1 MAELTSAPKTSK
13 PPRGRPTKGSVT
25 IGATKPGSPSTR
37 NENPLPTPDMV
48 ARKATLGKMPISQ
61 LKRLR
66 AASKNPAE
74 RAMITEGIQSI
85 DNKTM
90 GDRLDK
96 MQGDPKYMSRKAASK
111 AAAKAKAKAA
121 SPMMSEGGLTQPTK
135 NQTGLKKLPT
145 AVRNKMGFFKSG
157 GMAPSG
163 NNDMRKGGMF
173 K

>member
-1 MAELTSAPKTSK
+1 MAESPLAPKESLR
-13 PPRGRPTKGSVT
+13 PRGRRTP

-74 RAMITEGIQSI
+74 RAMITEVIQSI

>member
-1 MAELTSAPKTSK
+1 
-13 PPRGRPTKGSVT
+13 
-25 IGATKPGSPSTR
+25 
-37 NENPLPTPDMV
+37 MV

-74 RAMITEGIQSI
+74 RAMITEVIQSI

-96 MQGDPKYMSRKAASK
+96 MQGDPKYMARKAASK
-111 AAAKAKAKAA
+111 AKTKNFRQAKTG

>member
-1 MAELTSAPKTSK
+1 MAGLETSQRPKM
-13 PPRGRPTKGSVT
+13 RPTKGSVT

-48 ARKATLGKMPISQ
+48 AKKAALGKMSMEQ

-74 RAMITEGIQSI
+74 RAMITEAIQSI
-85 DNKTM
+85 KIGKIQSN
-90 GDRLDK
+90 
-96 MQGDPKYMSRKAASK
+96 PKNISRK
-111 AAAKAKAKAA
+111 AAAKAKTKNFRQAKTG

-145 AVRNKMGFFKSG
+145 AVRNKMGYFKSG

>member
-1 MAELTSAPKTSK
+1 MAESTLAPKESLR
-13 PPRGRPTKGSVT
+13 PRGRRTP
-25 IGATKPGSPSTR
+25 IGASRPGDPATRGTKALRPMADLPS
-37 NENPLPTPDMV
+37 
-48 ARKATLGKMPISQ
+48 AAALGKMTMEQ
-61 LKRLR
+61 LKRLLD
-66 AASKNPAE
+66 AAQSSEE
-74 RAMITEGIQSI
+74 RNVIQEAI
-85 DNKTM
+85 QAIKIGKIQN
-90 GDRLDK
+90 
-96 MQGDPKYMSRKAASK
+96 DPKNISRK
-111 AAAKAKAKAA
+111 AAAKAKTKNFRQAKTG